1 MVRLAIPTIIFISM
15 AKNEGIVIV
24 DYRHA
29 HRAGKPREN
38 VNTHYINSNLVQNKV
53 GLEQL
58 SMYNLTLSM

>member
-1 MVRLAIPTIIFISM
+1 M